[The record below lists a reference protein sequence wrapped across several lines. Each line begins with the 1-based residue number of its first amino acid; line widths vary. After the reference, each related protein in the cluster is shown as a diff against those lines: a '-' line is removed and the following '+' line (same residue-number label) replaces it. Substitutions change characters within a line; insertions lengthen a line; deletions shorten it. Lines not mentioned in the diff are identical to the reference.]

1 MERYRKVR
9 KGTNPICVGR
19 GGTNDKYNEKEKSI
33 GQNKGDTA
41 SKGVA
46 VTHGPF
52 RRSAR
57 NHSET
62 TFFSKGDTSA
72 YEVKKRDRYP

>member
-1 MERYRKVR
+1 M
-9 KGTNPICVGR
+9 
-19 GGTNDKYNEKEKSI
+19 
-33 GQNKGDTA
+33 A

-46 VTHGPF
+46 VAHGPF

-62 TFFSKGDTSA
+62 IFFSAGDTAA
-72 YEVKKRDRYP
+72 YEVKKQYMPPSLEGNNKPAAVKTAEKKIVSE